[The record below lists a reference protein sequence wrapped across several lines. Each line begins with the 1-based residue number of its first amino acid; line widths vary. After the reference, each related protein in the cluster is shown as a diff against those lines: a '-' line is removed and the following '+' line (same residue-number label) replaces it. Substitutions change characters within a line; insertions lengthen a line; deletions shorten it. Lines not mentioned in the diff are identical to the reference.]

1 MGKHFG
7 ELRCVVS
14 TAFSPEDK
22 PEPLVAPWPIEF
34 GLLEP
39 SMDEALRKRIS
50 AATKAW
56 PAMLELTMAERIK
69 IKQYEGAGS
78 HLGTSIYRSDLTAK
92 A

>member
-39 SMDEALRKRIS
+39 SMDEALRKQIS
-50 AATKAW
+50 AATKACDARAYHGRADQDQAVW
-56 PAMLELTMAERIK
+56 
-69 IKQYEGAGS
+69 GAGS